1 MAEGEGVDDE
11 RVRTA
16 EHRPKHAEH
25 SETTSAGTG
34 IVHRQYTHIY
44 YSTSTT
50 VLLYTPVYQS
60 CWRIRNIQWLKLI
73 RTQVSSVQNHQ
84 FYEEQIAVLTY
95 FKLSPETDAL
105 FWLTVL
111 SLLPEA
117 RSAGG

>member
-34 IVHRQYTHIY
+34 IVHRQYTHILQYKY
-44 YSTSTT
+44 YSTTLHT
-50 VLLYTPVYQS
+50 
-60 CWRIRNIQWLKLI
+60 CWRIQNIQWLKLI
-73 RTQVSSVQNHQ
+73 RTQVSSVQTHQ